1 MTEVCVTVKTTNG
14 CGPPYQKFM
23 MDNCKKTCELCGNYD
38 YSVHGTP
45 RPNISD
51 IDLVHNTMLSI
62 AQCPIYR
69 TIEGTK
75 IVASCFFGA
84 KCNK

>member
-1 MTEVCVTVKTTNG
+1 MLISILTEVCATVKTTNG

-23 MDNCKKTCELCGNYD
+23 VDNCKKTCELCGNYD

-51 IDLVHNTMLSI
+51 IDLVHNTMLS
-62 AQCPIYR
+62 ALS
-69 TIEGTK
+69 IEGTK
-75 IVASCFFGA
+75 IFASCFFGA
-84 KCNK
+84 KCNR